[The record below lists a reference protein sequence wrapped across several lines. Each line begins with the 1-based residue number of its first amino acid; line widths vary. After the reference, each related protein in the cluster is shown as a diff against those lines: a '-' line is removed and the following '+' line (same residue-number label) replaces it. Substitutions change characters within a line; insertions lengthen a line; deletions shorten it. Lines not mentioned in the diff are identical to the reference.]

1 MLWNWQLSN
10 WPNFTFD
17 KGITKGLEE
26 QFIEKAGMYKGSLI
40 HLRKQDKNSFIID
53 ILSNEAFCSSEMEGQ
68 ILNRDSLYSSIC
80 NNLGIKVPSSN
91 SPAEEGMAKIMTNL
105 YTHYKAPLS
114 KDIIFKWHSWLMSGR
129 NDLWNIGSYR
139 KNKEPMQI
147 ISGPIGDPKVHFEAP
162 PPERL
167 LSEMKKYILWFN
179 QNAKSLPLLHATI
192 GHVYFESIHPF
203 EDGNGR
209 IGRILVIKSLS
220 QSANQPLLIA
230 LSEII
235 QQKKK
240 QYYESL
246 QLCNNALDITEWIL
260 YFAQTILKAQ
270 DYSIKLIELIIYKS
284 KVMKYFKEKINKRQE
299 KAILRIL
306 HEGPKGFSGGLS
318 VSNYMKITKIS
329 RATATRDLQDLVQLG
344 LLFKKG
350 ELKGTRYYLRYDL
363 EL

>member
-1 MLWNWQLSN
+1 
-10 WPNFTFD
+10 
-17 KGITKGLEE
+17 
-26 QFIEKAGMYKGSLI
+26 
-40 HLRKQDKNSFIID
+40 
-53 ILSNEAFCSSEMEGQ
+53 
-68 ILNRDSLYSSIC
+68 
-80 NNLGIKVPSSN
+80 
-91 SPAEEGMAKIMTNL
+91 
-105 YTHYKAPLS
+105 
-114 KDIIFKWHSWLMSGR
+114 MSGR

-167 LSEMKKYILWFN
+167 LSKMKKYILWFN
-179 QNAKSLPLLHATI
+179 QNAKSLPLLHASI
-192 GHVYFESIHPF
+192 GHLYFESIHPF

-246 QLCNNALDITEWIL
+246 QLCNNTLDITEWIL
-260 YFAQTILKAQ
+260 YFVQTILKAQ

-284 KVMKYFKEKINKRQE
+284 KVMKYFKKKLINVRKKQYYAFFMKDQKDFQE
-299 KAILRIL
+299 
-306 HEGPKGFSGGLS
+306 
-318 VSNYMKITKIS
+318 V
-329 RATATRDLQDLVQLG
+329 
-344 LLFKKG
+344 
-350 ELKGTRYYLRYDL
+350 
-363 EL
+363 